1 MNKVKEIN
9 RGYLDYLK
17 DVSPRSVTSETAI
30 KEKPPSAIWR
40 LVAAVSGGMADDW
53 KQRLRPTWVAVLGVM
68 SSVRRSGT
76 HLIRRLVTSVTTLFR
91 QIVITTLLLLTS
103 ILLGAWLKVYLWL
116 KGSQTAP
123 LNGRALERV
132 AEFVEQ
138 YPLHLYPIVAKSFE
152 FAFLE
157 GEVNSLLEKGARFLE
172 IAIGEGTFSAKIFPP
187 EADVVGLDLN
197 PYSLSKAVQHQHV
210 KKAVICD
217 CLCPPIRRGHFDVII
232 ANNFLHH
239 VTMKAQTL
247 ANWSKVAPK
256 LIFNEST
263 PYWASGWV
271 VPFMLKKLRFKGAAQ
286 RKVDRINKKG
296 YQHLESMEVL
306 DNLVRNEC
314 EVIEASTYFS
324 ERTFFLCA
332 LYSFIM
338 CCQGPPTPAY
348 LKDLFLSKRLRW
360 LTVGLTTAIA
370 KMLIRY
376 DQFQDR
382 SRDAY
387 VSYVCVSRY
396 PSEPYTEHYLACPRC
411 GGEMTETNRCERCRR
426 QYSRIDNMLFLLPEE
441 IEYIE
446 TEYDPL
452 VASAI
457 SREHL

>member
-30 KEKPPSAIWR
+30 QERPPSAIWR
-40 LVAAVSGGMADDW
+40 LIAAVSGGMADGW

-68 SSVRRSGT
+68 SSVRGRIG
-76 HLIRRLVTSVTTLFR
+76 RLVASVTTLVR

-103 ILLGAWLKVYLWL
+103 ILLGVWLKVYLWL

-157 GEVNSLLEKGARFLE
+157 REVNSLLEKGARFLE

-187 EADVVGLDLN
+187 DAEVVGLDLS
-197 PYSLSKAVQHQHV
+197 PYSLSKAANLRHV
-210 KKAVICD
+210 REAVICD
-217 CLCPPIRRGHFDVII
+217 CLCPPIRGGHFDVII

-239 VTMKAQTL
+239 VTMKTPTL

-271 VPFMLKKLRFKGAAQ
+271 VPFMLKKLGLKSAALH
-286 RKVDRINKKG
+286 KVDEVNHQALQ
-296 YQHLESMEVL
+296 YLEPKDVL
-306 DNLVRNEC
+306 DNLVRNEY
-314 EVIEASTYFS
+314 EVIEESSYMS

-332 LYSFIM
+332 VYSFIM
-338 CCQGPPTPAY
+338 RCYGPPTPAY
-348 LKDLFLSKRLRW
+348 LKGLFLSRRLRW

-376 DQFQDR
+376 DQFQNR
-382 SRDAY
+382 STDAY
-387 VSYVCVSRY
+387 VSYVCESRH
-396 PSEPYTEHYLACPRC
+396 PSVAQTEQYLICPRC
-411 GGEMTETNRCERCRR
+411 GGELTETDRCKECRK
-426 QYSRIDNMLFLLPEE
+426 QYSRKDHMLFLLPEE
-441 IEYIE
+441 CEYIE
-446 TEYDPL
+446 TGYDPE
-452 VASAI
+452 VAQ
-457 SREHL
+457 RTLTEHL